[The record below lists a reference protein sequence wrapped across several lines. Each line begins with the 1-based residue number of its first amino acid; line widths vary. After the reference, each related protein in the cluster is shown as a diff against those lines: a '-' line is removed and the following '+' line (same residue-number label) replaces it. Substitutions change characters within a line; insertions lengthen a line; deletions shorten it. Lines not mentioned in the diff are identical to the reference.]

1 MITCTI
7 EDEKY
12 LVFKK
17 NGVEIYDI
25 NMDTIWTKE
34 ALDLK
39 IKAMESKNWMSP
51 AMLERIEKTIH
62 RYFCKEAVA

>member
-17 NGVEIYDI
+17 DGVEIYDI

-34 ALDLK
+34 DLDLK
-39 IKAMESKNWMSP
+39 IKAMEKKNWIEP
-51 AMLERIEKTIH
+51 AMLESIRKTIH
-62 RYFCKEAVA
+62 RYLRREAIA